1 MRAGRE
7 RWGRGSVDETR
18 RASGGDRRATTIA
31 AMHELFAGVP
41 NMALLEIAALFPI
54 VNPVGTAPIFL
65 SLTKGASAST
75 RTTLAG
81 KIAVNGFVLLVM
93 SMLVGSYILA
103 FFGISLP
110 VVQVAGGL
118 VLTSTGWSLLTRP
131 PGDMTADRTVPETHR
146 DWLQQSFYPLTLPL
160 TVGPGSIS
168 VAVTL
173 GANAAA
179 RTAPLLM
186 ASVLAAAV
194 IAVTI
199 YLSYA
204 WSERLERVLGE
215 SAINVFL
222 RLSSFILL
230 CIGVQILAN
239 GVKALKLL

>member
-1 MRAGRE
+1 ME
-7 RWGRGSVDETR
+7 HV
-18 RASGGDRRATTIA
+18 
-31 AMHELFAGVP
+31 FAGVLEI
-41 NMALLEIAALFPI
+41 ALLEVAALFPI

-65 SLTKGASAST
+65 SLTRGASVET

-131 PGDMTADRTVPETHR
+131 PGESNAERTVPATQR

-160 TVGPGSIS
+160 TVGPGSLS

-173 GANAAA
+173 GANAAG
-179 RTAPLLM
+179 RVAPVM
-186 ASVLAAAV
+186 VASLLAAAF
-194 IAVTI
+194 IALTV

-204 WSERLERVLGE
+204 WSERLERLLGE

>member
-1 MRAGRE
+1 M
-7 RWGRGSVDETR
+7 ET
-18 RASGGDRRATTIA
+18 
-31 AMHELFAGVP
+31 LLAGVLKI
-41 NMALLEIAALFPI
+41 ALLEVAALFPI

-65 SLTKGASAST
+65 SLTRGASAAT
-75 RTTLAG
+75 RATLARR
-81 KIAVNGFVLLVM
+81 IAFNGFVLLVA

-131 PGDMTADRTVPETHR
+131 PGDANADRTVPATHR

-160 TVGPGSIS
+160 TVGPGSLS

-173 GANAAA
+173 GANAAGRIGPVLIA
-179 RTAPLLM
+179 T
-186 ASVLAAAV
+186 LAAAAF
-194 IAVTI
+194 IGLTI

-204 WSERLERVLGE
+204 WSERLERLLGE

-222 RLSSFILL
+222 RLSSFLLL